1 MASGKVCVLDL
12 DVQGVRSLKSLVN
25 NNNVGGEGGI
35 TFEDAKYVFIAP
47 PDLQTLER
55 RLRDR
60 GSESEGDIQ
69 TRLGNAEEEI
79 LYGRGGNFDVVVVN
93 DDVDK
98 ASEELAKAIEGMY
111 PGVVKRS

>member
-1 MASGKVCVLDL
+1 MLDL
-12 DVQGVRSLKSLVN
+12 DVQGVRSIKSLVN
-25 NNNVGGEGGI
+25 LGGEGGS